1 MEIKLNKVLQ
11 NSLNS
16 FLKIKDEKLNDFL
29 KTLKLEKFSISKEEI
44 NDIEKLYKE
53 NNALTEYIY
62 IYIHIGEAII
72 QVSGGFWSIGKFKKD
87 ETYGLPIILG
97 WGGDDMSP
105 RICPDDWL
113 YHIENSSLRKPLG
126 DMIYSL

>member
-62 IYIHIGEAII
+62 IYTHRG
-72 QVSGGFWSIGKFKKD
+72 SYYTSIRRFLV
-87 ETYGLPIILG
+87 Y
-97 WGGDDMSP
+97 W
-105 RICPDDWL
+105 
-113 YHIENSSLRKPLG
+113 
-126 DMIYSL
+126 